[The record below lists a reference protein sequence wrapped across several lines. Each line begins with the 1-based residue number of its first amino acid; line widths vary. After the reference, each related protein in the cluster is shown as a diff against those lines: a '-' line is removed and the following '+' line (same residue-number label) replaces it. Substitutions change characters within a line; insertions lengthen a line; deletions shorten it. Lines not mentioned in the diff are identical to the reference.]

1 MTLRKRMLSK
11 QTLQGSMTVEA
22 AFVMPIVI
30 FVVFALLYLSFYL
43 HDKCRIQGII
53 NKTLH
58 KTSITLKH
66 EADIDTGNLSYE
78 TIGERGVFYLLM
90 GNNDMEASQIQQY
103 LQQELSEGLFLT
115 RIAEV
120 DSEVG
125 KTKVKLSVETETSV
139 SLYWVKQLFSPLAH
153 GTIKEDSGI
162 HNPAET
168 LRQMEVVLDSG
179 SRMKGVSQLKDKLE
193 GIFGK

>member
-58 KTSITLKH
+58 KASITLKH

-120 DSEVG
+120 NSEVG

-139 SLYWVKQLFSPLAH
+139 SLYWVKQLFSSLAH